1 MSFVNNDRRP
11 IQGTGI
17 GLRTCHYQHILQYQP
32 DVPWFEALSDNYFH
46 DPVQLDYLK
55 AIRQHYPITLHGVGL
70 SLGSTDPLNETYLEN
85 LKQLIDIIQPAF
97 VSDHLSWVSVN
108 QQYLHDLLPLPFTQE
123 AIEHVSKRIQQVQDY
138 LGQRILIENASTY
151 FAYKDNEMPEWDF
164 INAIAHKAD
173 CSVLLDI
180 NNIVV
185 TAANQ
190 PFSPKTFLREID
202 ASRVKQYH
210 LAGYSDEGDYLFD
223 KHDQMIHQDVWQLYE
238 TALKQVGVL
247 PTLIERDDNL
257 PPFTTLQE
265 EAKQADQLMQTIKSA
280 YV

>member
-1 MSFVNNDRRP
+1 MSSFIGRP

-17 GLRTCHYQHILQYQP
+17 GLRSCHYSHILQHQP

-46 DPVQLDYLK
+46 DPVQLNYLK
-55 AIRQHYPITLHGVGL
+55 AIREQYPVTLHGVGL
-70 SLGSTDPLNETYLEN
+70 SLGSTDPLNQTYLKD
-85 LKQLIDIIQPAF
+85 LKQLIDIIQPEF

-123 AIEHVSKRIQQVQDY
+123 AVDHLSERIQQVQAY

-151 FAYKDNEMPEWDF
+151 LAYKDNEMPEWEF
-164 INAIAHKAD
+164 INAIAQKAD
-173 CSVLLDI
+173 CYVLLDI

-190 PFSPKTFLREID
+190 PFSPETFLENID
-202 ASRVKQYH
+202 ARRVKQYH

-223 KHDQMIHQDVWQLYE
+223 KHDQAIHQGVWQLYE
-238 TALKQVGVL
+238 TALKQVGIL
-247 PTLIERDDNL
+247 PTLIERDDHI

-265 EAKQADQLMQTIKSA
+265 EAKQSDRLMQTVEAS